1 MTEEVKKRHG
11 RTKEELAKIGAKTR
25 FKAGKQQAEIARQG
39 ALASAA
45 VRKERKTIRE
55 ELEFLL
61 EKKLKNNKGEDIS
74 TREAISTA
82 MIGQA
87 IKGNVKAFV
96 AIRDTIGEKPIDEQ
110 KITGSLGVK
119 KVFVTK
125 EEQAEVE
132 EHIADV
138 IGDGR

>member
-1 MTEEVKKRHG
+1 MGCGKS
-11 RTKEELAKIGAKTR
+11 KEELAKIGANTR

-39 ALASAA
+39 AIASAA

-61 EKKLKNNKGEDIS
+61 AKQLKNNKGEDIS

-87 IKGNVKAFV
+87 IKGNVKAFI
-96 AIRDTIGEKPIDEQ
+96 AIRDTIGEKPTEKTQ
-110 KITGSLGVK
+110 TELTLTQALVE
-119 KVFVTK
+119 FVDGK
-125 EEQAEVE
+125 SDDKDSGEVPP
-132 EHIADV
+132 AV
-138 IGDGR
+138 N